1 MDRAWVACILA
12 VSLCCGCQPQAG
24 DSQIDPSPPGR
35 KNPAPPT
42 ATQPVGMTAKIGD
55 TVQPVIE
62 VTPGTA
68 PDPRTH
74 VLILRLQVITIEAP
88 VGTVSGSE
96 EIWSYV
102 DEEPLGPARA
112 AALGRN
118 GLRVGLGRRDTWPD
132 LARILKGLTA
142 KGYTDRLMHCLPGK
156 SVEVPLKDH
165 DGEVT
170 IFTSQ
175 ADRTL
180 SGSDY
185 PPGQDLLSL
194 LGTINEDQPWNVL
207 ITALPQIRAAQGR
220 QHLVTRDG
228 RVVFE
233 TRQEMFDFPALR
245 FQLSVR
251 AKDFLI
257 VGPNAQSGNSSSPG
271 HHFLVR
277 DKDGSKFE
285 TVLVII
291 PEVLATAKPAEP
303 PAQFLPPT

>member
-1 MDRAWVACILA
+1 MLALA
-12 VSLCCGCQPQAG
+12 VCCGCQPQG
-24 DSQIDPSPPGR
+24 DDSQIGVPPRGVV
-35 KNPAPPT
+35 KNPPT
-42 ATQPVGMTAKIGD
+42 ATQPVMIARIGQ
-55 TVQPVIE
+55 TVHPVVE
-62 VTPGTA
+62 VSPGAA

-74 VLILRLQVITIEAP
+74 VLILRLQVVSIEAP
-88 VGTVSGSE
+88 IGTVSGSE

-165 DGEVT
+165 DSETT
-170 IFTSQ
+170 IFVSR

-180 SGSDY
+180 SGCDY
-185 PPGQDLLSL
+185 PAGQYLMSL
-194 LGTINEDQPWNVL
+194 LGTINEDEPWNVL
-207 ITALPQIRAAQGR
+207 VTATPQIRDAQTR
-220 QHLVTRDG
+220 QRLFTRDG
-228 RVVFE
+228 RVVSE
-233 TRQEMFDFPALR
+233 LRQDVYDFDSLR

-251 AKDFLI
+251 ANDFLI
-257 VGPNAQSGNSSSPG
+257 VGPNAQSASSSSPG

-277 DKDGSKFE
+277 EKDGAKFE

-291 PEVLATAKPAEP
+291 PQVLATPKPDATAP
-303 PAQFLPPT
+303 PGPTSPSAARR